1 MSYQIVGKTPINNLL
16 DLDSYDSGSSS
27 NRYPEK
33 TEERQVPNLQKYLRG
48 DVKSQH
54 MNGMNGGNDY
64 SSRNNNVSFIDEN
77 FEISPSHMAPG
88 NHQPFM
94 SPGPMPMGPP
104 GSSFSQPISVENFAD
119 PAPAAPATLNCPQ
132 VFDHIHNCP
141 ICSKFYNSDRTIY
154 IVTIV
159 LLSLVCII
167 LLKRVLE
174 K

>member
-1 MSYQIVGKTPINNLL
+1 
-16 DLDSYDSGSSS
+16 
-27 NRYPEK
+27 
-33 TEERQVPNLQKYLRG
+33 
-48 DVKSQH
+48 

-64 SSRNNNVSFIDEN
+64 PSRNSNVSFIDEN
-77 FEISPSHMAPG
+77 FEISPSHMPHG
-88 NHQPFM
+88 NQQPFM
-94 SPGPMPMGPP
+94 AAGP
-104 GSSFSQPISVENFAD
+104 SFNQPISVEHFAD

>member
-16 DLDSYDSGSSS
+16 DLDSYDSGSSG
-27 NRYPEK
+27 NRYPER

-64 SSRNNNVSFIDEN
+64 SSRPGVSYLDEN
-77 FEISPSHMAPG
+77 FEISPSHM
-88 NHQPFM
+88 HQA
-94 SPGPMPMGPP
+94 SPYMNGVPMGGP
-104 GSSFSQPISVENFAD
+104 GSSFNNPISVEHYAD
-119 PAPAAPATLNCPQ
+119 PAPAPAQASLNCPQ